1 MPRYLFVGDP
11 HVTPDD
17 LNDAK
22 ALAFLIKETLV
33 NHKLEEHIDAVVLAG
48 DLYHTHAIIHAE
60 VQFFWWA
67 FFESLRGKTTD
78 VIVLKGNHDAPG
90 VEGSLA
96 TALIAHVE
104 QATVVAWR
112 PVVRDGILFCPYTHG
127 DQLVKWSEEHPECNT
142 LICHQTFDG
151 SVYENGFFA
160 GDGVNPN
167 LIKQKRIISGHIHT
181 PQEFFKVW
189 YPGAPRWRTLGDA
202 NVERALWILDFD
214 DKGNL
219 MNKTPVDTGS
229 VCRRILQEQDTP
241 AHPLDVNARPAAK
254 DVLHVEIRGPQAW
267 LDERRPLFEGWARV
281 RGVRTDGKVEVKVR
295 ESEGVGVAFE
305 KYTDVFQPRHGT
317 ERTVLKQMA
326 KERLRG
332 F

>member
-17 LNDAK
+17 LKDAK
-22 ALAFLIKETLV
+22 ALAFLIKEAMDSR
-33 NHKLEEHIDAVVLAG
+33 KLEEHIDGIILAG

-60 VQFFWWA
+60 VQFFWWC
-67 FFESLRGKTTD
+67 FFQEHRLHNA
-78 VIVLKGNHDAPG
+78 IVLKGNHDAPG

-112 PVVRDGILFCPYTHG
+112 PVVLNNILFAPYTNG
-127 DQLVKWSEEHPECNT
+127 PQLVKWSEEHPGCGT

-151 SVYENGFFA
+151 SRYENGFFA
-160 GDGVNPN
+160 GDGVDPN
-167 LIKQKRIISGHIHT
+167 LIKQKAIISGHIHT

-202 NVERALWILDFD
+202 NVDRAIWVLDFD
-214 DKGNL
+214 DNGTLVKRESI
-219 MNKTPVDTGS
+219 DTGS
-229 VCRRILQEQDTP
+229 VCRRIIQVEDTP
-241 AHPLDVNARPAAK
+241 ARPFDVSARPEAK

-281 RGVRTDGKVEVKVR
+281 RGIKTDSKVEVRVR
-295 ESEGVGVAFE
+295 ESDGVGVAFD
-305 KYTDVFQPRHGT
+305 KYTDVFVPRHGT
-317 ERTVLKQMA
+317 ERDVLKKMA
-326 KERLRG
+326 KDRING

>member
-1 MPRYLFVGDP
+1 MSRYLFVGDP

-17 LNDAK
+17 LNDAR
-22 ALAFLIKETLV
+22 ALCKLILETAERERATV
-33 NHKLEEHIDAVVLAG
+33 ILAG

-60 VQFFWWA
+60 VQLLWWTFFA
-67 FFESLRGKTTD
+67 DCQRRDIEA
-78 VIVLKGNHDAPG
+78 VALKGNHDAPG

-112 PVVRDGILFCPYTHG
+112 PVVKDNILFAPYTSAN
-127 DQLVKWSEEHPECNT
+127 QLVKWSAEHPECGT
-142 LICHQTFDG
+142 LVCHQTFDG
-151 SVYENGFFA
+151 SRYENGFFA
-160 GDGVNPN
+160 GDGVEPN
-167 LIKQKRIISGHIHT
+167 LIKQKGIISGHIHT

-189 YPGAPRWRTLGDA
+189 YPGAPRWRTLSDA
-202 NVERALWILDFD
+202 NVERAIWILGFD
-214 DKGNL
+214 AGGNL
-219 MNKTPVDTGS
+219 MKREPVDTGT
-229 VCRRILQEQDTP
+229 VCRRIIQVQDTP
-241 AHPLDVNARPAAK
+241 STPFDLNARPADK

-281 RGVRTDGKVEVKVR
+281 RGVKTDSRVAVKVR

-305 KYTDVFQPRHGT
+305 KYADAFVPRHGT
-317 ERTVLKQMA
+317 ERATLKRMA
-326 KERLRG
+326 KERLNG

>member
-1 MPRYLFVGDP
+1 MSRYLFVGDP

-22 ALAFLIKETLV
+22 ALAFLINATLDANV
-33 NHKLEEHIDAVVLAG
+33 LENHIDGLILAG

-67 FFESLRGKTTD
+67 FFESLRKRILD

-112 PVVRDGILFCPYTHG
+112 PTVKNNILFCPYTSAT
-127 DQLVKWSEEHPECNT
+127 QLVKWSEQYPECET
-142 LICHQTFDG
+142 LVCHQTFDG

-160 GDGVNPN
+160 GDGVDPN
-167 LIKQKRIISGHIHT
+167 LIKQKGIVSGHIHT
-181 PQEFFKVW
+181 PQEFGKVW
-189 YPGAPRWRTLGDA
+189 YPGAPRWRTMSDA
-202 NVERALWILDFD
+202 NVDRAIWILDFD
-214 DKGNL
+214 DNGTLIKRI
-219 MNKTPVDTGS
+219 PIDTGTH
-229 VCRRILQEQDTP
+229 CRRIMTAVDSPATP
-241 AHPLDVNARPAAK
+241 FDVNARPAAK
-254 DVLHVEIRGPQAW
+254 DVLHVEVRGPQAW

-281 RGVRTDGKVEVKVR
+281 RGVRTDGRANVRVR
-295 ESEGVGVAFE
+295 ESEGVGVAFD
-305 KYTDVFQPRHGT
+305 KYTDAFNPRHGT
-317 ERTVLKQMA
+317 ERAELKRMA
-326 KERLRG
+326 KERLNV

>member
-22 ALAFLIKETLV
+22 ALCKLILDTAERERATV
-33 NHKLEEHIDAVVLAG
+33 ILAG
-48 DLYHTHAIIHAE
+48 DLYHTHAIIHAD
-60 VQFFWWA
+60 VQLLWWSFFA
-67 FFESLRGKTTD
+67 ECQKRD
-78 VIVLKGNHDAPG
+78 IEAIALKGNHDAPG

-96 TALIAHVE
+96 TSLIAHVE
-104 QATVVAWR
+104 QATMVLWR
-112 PVVRDGILFCPYTHG
+112 PLMHNNIVFCPYTTAAK
-127 DQLVKWSEEHPECNT
+127 LVEWSAQYAHAGT

-151 SVYENGFFA
+151 SHYENGFFA
-160 GDGVNPN
+160 GDGVEPN

-202 NVERALWILDFD
+202 NVDRAIWILEFD
-214 DKGNL
+214 DGGNL
-219 MNKTPVDTGS
+219 MKREPIDTGT
-229 VCRRILQEQDTP
+229 VCRRIFSVEDTP
-241 AHPLDVNARPAAK
+241 ARPFDTTQRPAAK
-254 DVLHVEIRGPQAW
+254 DLLHVEIRGPQDW

-281 RGVRTDGKVEVKVR
+281 RGVRTDGHNAVKVR
-295 ESEGVGVAFE
+295 ESEGVGVAFD
-305 KYTDVFQPRHGT
+305 KYTDAFVPRYGT
-317 ERTVLKQMA
+317 DRAELKKMV
-326 KERLRG
+326 KERLHG

>member
-1 MPRYLFVGDP
+1 MPRYLFIGDP

-22 ALAFLIKETLV
+22 ALALLIKQTLESR
-33 NHKLEEHIDAVVLAG
+33 KLEQHVDGIILAG

-60 VQFFWWA
+60 VQFFWWC
-67 FFESLRGKTTD
+67 FFEENRLHNAI
-78 VIVLKGNHDAPG
+78 VIKGNHDAPG

-112 PVVRDGILFCPYTHG
+112 PLVKDNILFAPYTNG
-127 DQLVKWSEEHPECNT
+127 PQLVKWSEEHPECGT
-142 LICHQTFDG
+142 LVCHQTFDG
-151 SVYENGFFA
+151 SRYENGFFA
-160 GDGVNPN
+160 GDGVDPN
-167 LIKQKRIISGHIHT
+167 LIKQKGIISGHIHT

-202 NVERALWILDFD
+202 NVERAIWILDFD
-214 DKGNL
+214 GAGNL
-219 MNKTPVDTGS
+219 MKREAIDTSS
-229 VCRRILQEQDTP
+229 VCRRIIQVQDTP
-241 AHPLDVNARPAAK
+241 ATPFDVNARPAAK
-254 DVLHVEIRGPQAW
+254 DVLHIEIRGPQEW

-281 RGVRTDGKVEVKVR
+281 RGVRTDGHAAVKVR
-295 ESEGVGVAFE
+295 ESEGVGVAFD
-305 KYTDVFQPRHGT
+305 KYTDAFAPRYGT
-317 ERTVLKQMA
+317 ERATLKRMA
-326 KERLRG
+326 KERLNG